1 MTFETDRCAV
11 KLSFITQDSV
21 LLLIWGLFIGEKIR
35 DVYERLLRIIT
46 SRSTI
51 DEGMKR
57 SIQM

>member
-1 MTFETDRCAV
+1 VTFETDRCAV

>member
-1 MTFETDRCAV
+1 
-11 KLSFITQDSV
+11 
-21 LLLIWGLFIGEKIR
+21 LIWGLFIGEKIR